1 MEVTKLLLSNM
12 LLKMVSLLKPFILM
26 FQEVLVKL
34 LLVNITVHLLMFSK
48 TTEMPPLLKI
58 VKMPS

>member
-1 MEVTKLLLSNM
+1 MEVTKPLLSNM